1 MFLKIF
7 RGTGPGVVFL
17 IFVVALMV
25 WFIPLTQP
33 QYNASFH
40 YDVHPMPLYSLLSE
54 TVGANSFI
62 AVSVSFVLL
71 LIISILI
78 VSFNT
83 AVFFINERTFLPGLI
98 YILFSGLFPHFQTLN
113 PVLPAAL
120 FLIIALRR
128 IIASYRRGGVSIN
141 FFDAG
146 ILISVGALFYAN
158 LIWFGLIVFIGIAI
172 LRTGNPK
179 EIFFAILGLCIPVAI
194 TLGILYI
201 TGRDISRFFIDFR
214 YNLFAET
221 GDYYLSRIVISGLFV
236 AGLSLLIC
244 FFYLIS
250 SMNTKKIR
258 SRKTFTELIW
268 ILIISATIFFVLPS
282 TSVEIMY
289 IAAIPISYLFAHY
302 FVMNKRKV
310 LPEII
315 FAALFLVVAVFQI
328 WRLF

>member
-17 IFVVALMV
+17 IFVVALLV
-25 WFIPLTQP
+25 WLIPLTQP
-33 QYNASFH
+33 QYSASFH
-40 YDVHPMPLYSLLSE
+40 YDVHPMPLYSLLSAA
-54 TVGANSFI
+54 VGSNPLI
-62 AVSVSFVLL
+62 AVSVSFLL
-71 LIISILI
+71 VLIISILI

-128 IIASYRRGGVSIN
+128 IMASYRRGGVSIN

-158 LIWFGLIVFIGIAI
+158 LIWFGLVVFIGIAI
-172 LRTGNPK
+172 LRTGNIR
-179 EIFFAILGLCIPVAI
+179 EIFYAVVGLCIPVAI
-194 TLGILYI
+194 TVGILYA
-201 TGRDISRFFIDFR
+201 TGRDISSFFEDLR

-221 GDYYLSRIVISGLFV
+221 GDYYLSRVVIAGLFI

-244 FFYLIS
+244 LFYLIS
-250 SMNTKKIR
+250 SMSTKKIK

-282 TSVEIMY
+282 TSVEIIY
-289 IAAIPISYLFAHY
+289 IAAIPASYLFAHY
-302 FVMNKRKV
+302 FVMNKKKMI
-310 LPEII
+310 PGII
-315 FAALFLVVAVFQI
+315 FTALFVVVAVFQV

>member
-1 MFLKIF
+1 MVLKIF

-17 IFVVALMV
+17 IFIVALLV

-40 YDVHPMPLYSLLSE
+40 YDIHPMPLYNLLSAVVGTNSLL
-54 TVGANSFI
+54 
-62 AVSVSFVLL
+62 AVSVSFLL
-71 LIISILI
+71 VLIISILI

-120 FLIIALRR
+120 FLIITLRR
-128 IIASYRRGGVSIN
+128 IMASYRRSGVSIN
-141 FFDAG
+141 FFDAA

-158 LIWFGLIVFIGIAI
+158 LIWFGLVIFIGIGI
-172 LRTGNPK
+172 LRTANLK

-194 TLGILYI
+194 TLGILYVS
-201 TGRDISRFFIDFR
+201 GKDISMFFADCR

-221 GDYYLSRIVISGLFV
+221 GDYYLSRIVISGLFI
-236 AGLSLLIC
+236 AGLSLLVC
-244 FFYLIS
+244 FFYLLS
-250 SMNTKKIR
+250 SMNTKKIK

-282 TSVEIMY
+282 TSVEIIY

-302 FVMNKRKV
+302 FVMNKKKV

-315 FAALFLVVAVFQI
+315 FTALFIVIAVFQI